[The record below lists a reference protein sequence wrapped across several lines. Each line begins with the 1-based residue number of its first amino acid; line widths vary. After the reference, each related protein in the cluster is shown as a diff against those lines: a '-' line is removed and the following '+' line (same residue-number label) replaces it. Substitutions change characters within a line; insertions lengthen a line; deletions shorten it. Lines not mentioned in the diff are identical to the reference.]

1 MAGFG
6 MGCYRVGNAH
16 RGALEH
22 ALSCAVNVIDTASI
36 YLAGDSERVIGQVL
50 AGPLQARRQ
59 ELVVVTKVGY
69 LQGPVLQEAMER
81 GADGC
86 GWPELVKFH
95 PQAWHCIHPDFVR
108 DQLAASR
115 ARLNGVP
122 DIVLLHNPEFFF
134 TALLGREGAAAPCS
148 PAPTASQQSE
158 FYRRLQQAF
167 EALEVAA
174 DEGQLGYYGLST
186 NPKGLRWSCSGLPN
200 AFEATHLARVL
211 EAAHAAAR
219 SAGRQHHRCKVLQ
232 IPCNLLEPEAFIGT
246 SAGEDSVLEE
256 ASKLGLDV
264 MIHRPI
270 NAIPPPGFNVGDWV
284 RRESFVRLQDRR
296 PQPPALALIGA
307 VAREVLAARHP
318 ISIYVCI
325 HMSIL

>member
-1 MAGFG
+1 

-22 ALSCAVNVIDTASI
+22 ALSGAVNVIDTASL
-36 YLAGDSERVIGQVL
+36 YLAGESERVIGQVL

-69 LQGPVLQEAMER
+69 LQGPVLQEAVER
-81 GADGC
+81 GGPQGC

-95 PQAWHCIHPDFVR
+95 PQAWHCIHPDFLR
-108 DQLAASR
+108 NQLAASR

-134 TALLGREGAAAPCS
+134 TALLGREGAAAP

-186 NPKGLRWSCSGLPN
+186 NPNGLRWSCSGLPN
-200 AFEATHLARVL
+200 GFEATHLARVL

-219 SAGRQHHRCKVLQ
+219 SAGRQQHRCKVLQ

-246 SAGEDSVLEE
+246 SAEEGSVLEQ

-284 RRESFVRLQDRR
+284 RRESFIRLQDRR

-307 VAREVLAARHP
+307 VAREVLATHAAPHP
-318 ISIYVCI
+318 YTCVYT
-325 HMSIL
+325 